1 MTMEELKLNDL
12 NSISNS
18 IANEVISNVM
28 DKVREAFDM
37 GWTRCED
44 AVMNNLN
51 NGNYSKFN
59 LNYLLNNMLNEVRE
73 LTSDNYMHHKASLEA
88 SINNIRNLIGLN
100 NNVENSSIQVIDNV
114 ILENATSEPIALSE
128 NNVTNAGI
136 EEIKSND
143 MPNDIFI
150 AGEEYIIN
158 QAENEE
164 AKLFLLGKK
173 LHVYSANCS
182 CPGNKIKIDAVGI
195 FTQCS
200 VRDDGEYLYTF
211 SPEDGGENVVLTTRS
226 HFIKFVII

>member
-18 IANEVISNVM
+18 IANEVISNVK
-28 DKVREAFDM
+28 DKIREAFDM

-44 AVMNNLN
+44 AVINNFS
-51 NGNYSKFN
+51 NGNYSRFN
-59 LNYLLNNMLNEVRE
+59 LNYLLNNMLNEVRG
-73 LTSDNYMHHKASLEA
+73 LTSANYMHHKASLEA
-88 SINNIRNLIGLN
+88 SINNIKNLMGLN
-100 NNVENSSIQVIDNV
+100 DNVESSS
-114 ILENATSEPIALSE
+114 NAVALTSTE
-128 NNVTNAGI
+128 NNVANSGI
-136 EEIKSND
+136 EEVKSNE
-143 MPNDIFI
+143 IFVK
-150 AGEEYIIN
+150 GKEYIIN

-182 CPGNKIKIDAVGI
+182 CPGNKIKIDAVGT

-200 VRDDGEYLYTF
+200 IRSDGEYLYTF

-226 HFIKFVII
+226 HFIRFVII

>member
-12 NSISNS
+12 NTISNS
-18 IANEVISNVM
+18 IANEAISNVRA
-28 DKVREAFDM
+28 KVKEAFDM

-44 AVMNNLN
+44 AVLNNFN

-59 LNYLLNNMLNEVRE
+59 LNYLLNNMLNEVRG
-73 LTSDNYMHHKASLEA
+73 LTSANYIHHKANLEA
-88 SINNIRNLIGLN
+88 SINNIKNLMGLN
-100 NNVENSSIQVIDNV
+100 DNVESSS
-114 ILENATSEPIALSE
+114 NAVALTSTE
-128 NNVTNAGI
+128 NNVTNSGI
-136 EEIKSND
+136 EEVKSNE
-143 MPNDIFI
+143 IFVK
-150 AGEEYIIN
+150 GEEYVIN

-182 CPGNKIKIDAVGI
+182 CPGNKIKIDAVGT

-200 VRDDGEYLYTF
+200 TRSDGEYLYTF

-226 HFIKFVII
+226 HFIRFVII

>member
-18 IANEVISNVM
+18 IANEVISNVRA
-28 DKVREAFDM
+28 KVREAFDM

-44 AVMNNLN
+44 AVLNNFN

-59 LNYLLNNMLNEVRE
+59 LNYLLNNMLNEVRG
-73 LTSDNYMHHKASLEA
+73 LTSANYMHHKASLEA
-88 SINNIRNLIGLN
+88 SINNIRNLMGLN
-100 NNVENSSIQVIDNV
+100 DNVENSS
-114 ILENATSEPIALSE
+114 NAVALTSTE
-128 NNVTNAGI
+128 NNVANSGI
-136 EEIKSND
+136 EEVKSNE
-143 MPNDIFI
+143 IFVK
-150 AGEEYIIN
+150 GKEYVIN

-164 AKLFLLGKK
+164 AKFFLLGKK

-182 CPGNKIKIDAVGI
+182 CPGNKIKIDAVGT

-200 VRDDGEYLYTF
+200 TRSDGEYLYTF

-226 HFIKFVII
+226 HFIRFVII

>member
-1 MTMEELKLNDL
+1 MEELKLNDL

-18 IANEVISNVM
+18 IANEVISNVRA
-28 DKVREAFDM
+28 KVREAFDM

-44 AVMNNLN
+44 AVLNNFN

-59 LNYLLNNMLNEVRE
+59 LNYLLNNMLNEVRG
-73 LTSDNYMHHKASLEA
+73 LTSANYMHHKASLEA
-88 SINNIRNLIGLN
+88 SINNIKNLMGLN
-100 NNVENSSIQVIDNV
+100 DNVESSS
-114 ILENATSEPIALSE
+114 NAVALTSTE
-128 NNVTNAGI
+128 NNVANSGI
-136 EEIKSND
+136 EEVKSNE
-143 MPNDIFI
+143 IFVK
-150 AGEEYIIN
+150 GKEYIIN

-182 CPGNKIKIDAVGI
+182 CPGNKIKIDAVGT

-200 VRDDGEYLYTF
+200 TRSDGEYLYTF

-226 HFIKFVII
+226 HFIRFVII

>member
-1 MTMEELKLNDL
+1 MTMEELKLDDL

-18 IANEVISNVM
+18 IANEAISNVRA
-28 DKVREAFDM
+28 KVKEAFDM

-44 AVMNNLN
+44 AVLNNFN

-59 LNYLLNNMLNEVRE
+59 LNYLLNNMLNEVRG
-73 LTSDNYMHHKASLEA
+73 LTSANYMHHKASLEA
-88 SINNIRNLIGLN
+88 SINNIKNLMGLN
-100 NNVENSSIQVIDNV
+100 DNVESIS
-114 ILENATSEPIALSE
+114 NAVALTSTE
-128 NNVTNAGI
+128 NNVTNSGI
-136 EEIKSND
+136 EEVKSNE
-143 MPNDIFI
+143 IFVK
-150 AGEEYIIN
+150 GEEYVIN

-182 CPGNKIKIDAVGI
+182 CPGNKIKIDAVGT

-200 VRDDGEYLYTF
+200 TRSDGEYLYTF

-226 HFIKFVII
+226 HFIRFVII

>member
-12 NSISNS
+12 NTISNS
-18 IANEVISNVM
+18 IANEAISNVRA
-28 DKVREAFDM
+28 KVKEAFDM

-44 AVMNNLN
+44 AVLNNFN

-59 LNYLLNNMLNEVRE
+59 LNYLLNNMLNEVRG
-73 LTSDNYMHHKASLEA
+73 LTSANYMHHKASLEA
-88 SINNIRNLIGLN
+88 SINNIKNLMGLN
-100 NNVENSSIQVIDNV
+100 DNVESSS
-114 ILENATSEPIALSE
+114 NAVALTSTE
-128 NNVTNAGI
+128 NNITNSGI
-136 EEIKSND
+136 EEVKSN
-143 MPNDIFI
+143 NIFVK
-150 AGEEYIIN
+150 GEEYVIN

-182 CPGNKIKIDAVGI
+182 CPGNKIKIDAVGT

-200 VRDDGEYLYTF
+200 TRSDGEYLYTF

-226 HFIKFVII
+226 HFIRFVIIE

>member
-18 IANEVISNVM
+18 IANEVISNVRA
-28 DKVREAFDM
+28 KVKEAFDM

-44 AVMNNLN
+44 AVLNNFN

-59 LNYLLNNMLNEVRE
+59 LNYLLNNMLNEVRG
-73 LTSDNYMHHKASLEA
+73 LTSANYMHHKASLEA
-88 SINNIRNLIGLN
+88 SINNIKNLMGLN
-100 NNVENSSIQVIDNV
+100 DNVESSSNAAALLKNNVANS
-114 ILENATSEPIALSE
+114 
-128 NNVTNAGI
+128 GI
-136 EEIKSND
+136 EEVKSNE
-143 MPNDIFI
+143 IFI
-150 AGEEYIIN
+150 KGEEYVIN
-158 QAENEE
+158 KAENEE

-182 CPGNKIKIDAVGI
+182 CPGNKIKIDAVGT

-200 VRDDGEYLYTF
+200 TRSDGEYLYTF

-226 HFIKFVII
+226 HFIRFVII

>member
-18 IANEVISNVM
+18 IANEAISNVRA
-28 DKVREAFDM
+28 KVKEAFDM

-44 AVMNNLN
+44 AVLNNFN

-59 LNYLLNNMLNEVRE
+59 LNYLLNNMLNEVRG
-73 LTSDNYMHHKASLEA
+73 LTSANYMHHKASLEA
-88 SINNIRNLIGLN
+88 SINNIRNLMGLN
-100 NNVENSSIQVIDNV
+100 DNVESSS
-114 ILENATSEPIALSE
+114 NAVALTSTE
-128 NNVTNAGI
+128 NNVTNSGI
-136 EEIKSND
+136 EEVKSNE
-143 MPNDIFI
+143 IFI
-150 AGEEYIIN
+150 KGEEYVIN

-182 CPGNKIKIDAVGI
+182 CPGNKIKIDAVGT

-200 VRDDGEYLYTF
+200 TRSDGEYLYTF

-226 HFIKFVII
+226 HFIRFVII

>member
-18 IANEVISNVM
+18 IANEVILNVRA
-28 DKVREAFDM
+28 KVREAFDM

-44 AVMNNLN
+44 AVLNNFN

-59 LNYLLNNMLNEVRE
+59 LNYLLNNMLNEVRG
-73 LTSDNYMHHKASLEA
+73 LTSANYMHHKASLEA
-88 SINNIRNLIGLN
+88 SINNIRNLMGLN
-100 NNVENSSIQVIDNV
+100 DNVESSSNTVA
-114 ILENATSEPIALSE
+114 LTSTE
-128 NNVTNAGI
+128 NNVANSGI
-136 EEIKSND
+136 EEVKSNE
-143 MPNDIFI
+143 IFVK
-150 AGEEYIIN
+150 GKEYIIN
-158 QAENEE
+158 QAENED

-182 CPGNKIKIDAVGI
+182 CPGNKIKIDAVGT

-200 VRDDGEYLYTF
+200 TRSDGEYLYTF

-226 HFIKFVII
+226 HFIRFVIIE

>member
-1 MTMEELKLNDL
+1 MEELKLNDL

-18 IANEVISNVM
+18 IANEVISNVRS
-28 DKVREAFDM
+28 KVKEAFDM

-44 AVMNNLN
+44 AVLNNFN

-59 LNYLLNNMLNEVRE
+59 LNYLLNNMLNEVRG
-73 LTSDNYMHHKASLEA
+73 LTSANYMHHKASLEA
-88 SINNIRNLIGLN
+88 SINNIKNLMGLN
-100 NNVENSSIQVIDNV
+100 DNVESSYNAAALLKNNGANSD
-114 ILENATSEPIALSE
+114 
-128 NNVTNAGI
+128 I
-136 EEIKSND
+136 EELQSNE
-143 MPNDIFI
+143 IFI
-150 AGEEYIIN
+150 KGEEYVIN

-182 CPGNKIKIDAVGI
+182 CPGNKIKIDAVGT

-200 VRDDGEYLYTF
+200 TRSDGEYLYTF

-226 HFIKFVII
+226 HFIRFVII

>member
-18 IANEVISNVM
+18 IANEVISNVK
-28 DKVREAFDM
+28 DKIREAFDM

-44 AVMNNLN
+44 AVINNFS

-59 LNYLLNNMLNEVRE
+59 LNNLLNNMLNEVRG
-73 LTSDNYMHHKASLEA
+73 LTSANYMHHKASLEA
-88 SINNIRNLIGLN
+88 SINSIKNLMGLN
-100 NNVENSSIQVIDNV
+100 DNIENSSIN
-114 ILENATSEPIALSE
+114 NEPVALSE
-128 NNVTNAGI
+128 NNVVNTGI
-136 EEIKSND
+136 EEVISND
-143 MPNDIFI
+143 ISNDIFVK
-150 AGEEYIIN
+150 GEEYVIN
-158 QAENEE
+158 QAENED

-182 CPGNKIKIDAVGI
+182 CPGNKIKIDAVGT

-200 VRDDGEYLYTF
+200 IRSDGEYLYTF

-226 HFIKFVII
+226 HFIRFVII

>member
-18 IANEVISNVM
+18 IANEVISNVRA
-28 DKVREAFDM
+28 KVKEAFDM

-44 AVMNNLN
+44 AVLNNFN

-59 LNYLLNNMLNEVRE
+59 LNYLLNNMLNEVRG
-73 LTSDNYMHHKASLEA
+73 LTSANYMHHKASLEA
-88 SINNIRNLIGLN
+88 SINNIRNLMGLN
-100 NNVENSSIQVIDNV
+100 DNVENSS
-114 ILENATSEPIALSE
+114 NAVALTSTE
-128 NNVTNAGI
+128 NNVANSGI
-136 EEIKSND
+136 EEVKSNE
-143 MPNDIFI
+143 IFVK
-150 AGEEYIIN
+150 GKEYIIN

-182 CPGNKIKIDAVGI
+182 CPGNKIKIDAVGT

-200 VRDDGEYLYTF
+200 TRSDGEYLYTF

-226 HFIKFVII
+226 HFIRFVIIE

>member
-1 MTMEELKLNDL
+1 MMTMEELKLNDL

-18 IANEVISNVM
+18 IANEAISNVRA
-28 DKVREAFDM
+28 KVKEAFDM

-44 AVMNNLN
+44 AVLNNFN

-59 LNYLLNNMLNEVRE
+59 LNYLLNNMLNEVRG
-73 LTSDNYMHHKASLEA
+73 LTSANYMHHKASLEA
-88 SINNIRNLIGLN
+88 SINNIKNLMGLN
-100 NNVENSSIQVIDNV
+100 DNVESSS
-114 ILENATSEPIALSE
+114 NAVALTSTE
-128 NNVTNAGI
+128 NNVTNSGI
-136 EEIKSND
+136 EEVKSNE
-143 MPNDIFI
+143 IFVK
-150 AGEEYIIN
+150 GEEYVIN

-182 CPGNKIKIDAVGI
+182 CPGNKIKIDAVGT

-200 VRDDGEYLYTF
+200 TRSDGEYLYTF

-226 HFIKFVII
+226 HFIRFVII

>member
-18 IANEVISNVM
+18 IANEAISNVRA
-28 DKVREAFDM
+28 KVKEAFDM

-44 AVMNNLN
+44 AVLNNFN

-59 LNYLLNNMLNEVRE
+59 LNYLLNNMLNEVRG
-73 LTSDNYMHHKASLEA
+73 LTSANYMHHKASLEA
-88 SINNIRNLIGLN
+88 SINNIKNLMGLN
-100 NNVENSSIQVIDNV
+100 DNVESSS
-114 ILENATSEPIALSE
+114 NAVALTSTE
-128 NNVTNAGI
+128 NNVTNSGI
-136 EEIKSND
+136 EEVKSNE
-143 MPNDIFI
+143 IFI
-150 AGEEYIIN
+150 KGEEYVIN

-182 CPGNKIKIDAVGI
+182 CPGNKIKIDAVGT

-200 VRDDGEYLYTF
+200 TRSDGEYLYTF

-226 HFIKFVII
+226 HFIRFVII